1 MDSELQPAGGDEGRS
16 STTGL
21 QVTPEVLSMT
31 SELQG
36 SGGDEGRSS
45 SKGLQVTPEVLLMTS
60 ELQGSGGNE
69 GRSTITGLHVTSECL
84 LMDSE
89 QAKDGTLREPE
100 RAQGK
105 PDTDGR
111 RQPSEHVASAVSM
124 AGQVAQQLCPD
135 AGRVALFVARFAED
149 LGRLAASDKGWNAVE
164 LGGESSFEGVWGPWC
179 PVWWCPFYGCEP
191 PNTGAGWEHTA
202 ADQGVPG
209 GWGESAYP
217 RACTVQAAAPP
228 WQVAAGTW
236 WPPSGDG
243 STGWQSPGQAAPP
256 PRQDVGSAASTSA
269 PGALS
274 GGTAVVGEARGSIC
288 AGTGGASGSSSRL
301 KNNAFAALASD
312 SEDEE
317 EVEREPVPAVEL
329 PVKNGKQDEG
339 GKPQLRQQQQVAAAA
354 VVAAKAPFS
363 LAAAT
368 LAGAKVA
375 RGATAVFHEDPET
388 AITEQR
394 WLERAA
400 AEFRASRAQGQGE
413 LISSTR
419 LLRAPLPG
427 ALHFQSLPHVRR
439 AQGWHRQQRVRRL
452 LR

>member
-36 SGGDEGRSS
+36 SGGD
-45 SKGLQVTPEVLLMTS
+45 
-60 ELQGSGGNE
+60 E

-135 AGRVALFVARFAED
+135 AGRIALFVARFAED

-164 LGGESSFEGVWGPWC
+164 LGGESSFEGVWGPWW

-209 GWGESAYP
+209 GWGESVYP

-274 GGTAVVGEARGSIC
+274 GGMAVVGEARGSIC

-317 EVEREPVPAVEL
+317 EVSQCPPWSC
-329 PVKNGKQDEG
+329 P
-339 GKPQLRQQQQVAAAA
+339 
-354 VVAAKAPFS
+354 
-363 LAAAT
+363 
-368 LAGAKVA
+368 
-375 RGATAVFHEDPET
+375 
-388 AITEQR
+388 
-394 WLERAA
+394 
-400 AEFRASRAQGQGE
+400 
-413 LISSTR
+413 
-419 LLRAPLPG
+419 
-427 ALHFQSLPHVRR
+427 
-439 AQGWHRQQRVRRL
+439 
-452 LR
+452 